1 MTLNRPGAINA
12 LTIDMVHIVTAALEE
27 WRDDPTIEGVA
38 ITGAGERGL
47 CAGGD
52 IVAFHDDAV
61 NGTDHSVRFWRDEY
75 RLNALVADYPK
86 PYLALMDGIVLGGG
100 IGVSAHAEYRVVT
113 ERSRVGMPEVG
124 IGLIPDVGGTWLLS
138 RAPGELGTYAA
149 LTGKQLGAGDA
160 VALGLADVF
169 VPSERLDD
177 LLDRATEVGVH
188 AAVAQLVEPAPASQ
202 LAARRSQIDEQ
213 FGHDDVRD
221 ILAAV
226 DDDLRAVI
234 AAKSPTSLVLTL
246 RALRTAR
253 TLNSL
258 EEALEMEFRLV
269 TRLLRSHDLREGIRA
284 QVIDKDRNP
293 QWSPSSVDD
302 VDPGE
307 IDRFFAP
314 LDLDG

>member
-1 MTLNRPGAINA
+1 M
-12 LTIDMVHIVTAALEE
+12 
-27 WRDDPTIEGVA
+27 
-38 ITGAGERGL
+38 
-47 CAGGD
+47 
-52 IVAFHDDAV
+52 
-61 NGTDHSVRFWRDEY
+61 
-75 RLNALVADYPK
+75 ADYPK

-138 RAPGELGTYAA
+138 RAPGELGTYVA
-149 LTGKQLGAGDA
+149 LTGEQLGAGDA

-169 VPSERLDD
+169 VPTERLDD

-202 LAARRSQIDEQ
+202 LAARRSQIDDQ

-234 AAKSPTSLVLTL
+234 TAKSPTSLVLTL

-293 QWSPSSVDD
+293 QWSPSSVDG

-314 LDLDG
+314 LHPNGQCQAPDRQHRGRDRQVDERIVGLTGRHGVGSLVGHRDDGADRQHRQVQEQ